1 VYLAHCVILRAG
13 LEDLILAGFLLKSFA
28 APTQTRCPLKVL
40 DLGGCENADQFQI
53 GNVRGAWAYFDG
65 SSGWRITKQ
74 RDRVLLIE
82 GQPDR
87 CPSSEES
94 IERWL
99 EGRSGSFRGFEVR
112 QNGPDSPKVLVFTDP
127 LGTRPVYL
135 FSTSEGFCVS
145 DKLAAIAINSPTST
159 ELDWGGLLETAA
171 LGALYSYKTTIKDAQ
186 LLSPGESIE
195 LQGCTVVRRRKNAL
209 PVDSS
214 LTPEDVQRCP
224 AETLKSAL
232 TKAVAETWT
241 NPEAR
246 LLLSG
251 GLDSRILLALASGR
265 RKALTLEMY
274 SHETEVAKWVASVSG
289 VQQDVVPAPDYEF
302 PMRWSYLVTGAM
314 HDSRLSTH
322 LGLVEGW
329 RKQGIPEVVHGYF
342 HNTMYRGWT
351 ARPFERFP
359 TTGSILFEWMGPNA
373 YYFDRYGCLPESLP
387 RHLYDTLTVDGQTIL
402 KEQLRQLADS
412 IKPVIVEGFDLTF
425 ERRLLEFVSRQVY
438 FGVMLAWYEAVDV
451 ASPVF
456 HPAVWSWYA
465 FSRPKHRDRDWAIR
479 EVFLNLDHPA
489 AKLPDSSGGSPGE
502 HLKVDWRDRVRNQFW
517 YPALRNGY
525 HKLFPVRQLTDTS
538 MRWGTRLREPRILE
552 LMEEA
557 TTEVSNCALFDGQK
571 VRTKFEG
578 YRLGDDELVD
588 LVSALTALG
597 QWLKVVREPNSLTK
611 FVREFQNVRVVV

>member
-1 VYLAHCVILRAG
+1 VHKSHCAILRAG
-13 LEDLILAGFLLKSFA
+13 REDLILAGFLLKSFA
-28 APTQTRCPLKVL
+28 APTLTRWPLKVL
-40 DLGGCENADQFQI
+40 DLGGCEITGQFQL

-74 RDRVLLIE
+74 TDRILLIE

-87 CPSSEES
+87 FPSADES

-112 QNGPDSPKVLVFTDP
+112 QNGSNSPNVLVFTDP

-135 FSTSEGFCVS
+135 FSTPEGFCVS
-145 DKLAAIAINSPTST
+145 DKLASIAINCSAYT
-159 ELDWGGLLETAA
+159 EPDWRGLLESAA
-171 LGALYSYKTTIKDAQ
+171 LGALYSHRTTIKEAQ
-186 LLSPGESIE
+186 LLPPGEAIE
-195 LQGCTVVRRRKNAL
+195 LKGCAVVRRWKNTL
-209 PVDSS
+209 PIDAS
-214 LTPEDVQRCP
+214 LTVDDVQKQP

-232 TKAVAETWT
+232 TKAIAETWT

-251 GLDSRILLALASGR
+251 GLDSRILLVLAAGK
-265 RKALTLEMY
+265 RKALTVEMY
-274 SHETEVAKWVASVSG
+274 SDETEVAKKVASVSG
-289 VQQDVVPAPDYEF
+289 VEQDVVPAPDYEY
-302 PMRWSYLVTGAM
+302 PMRWSYLVTGVM
-314 HDSRLSTH
+314 HDSRFCST

-329 RKQGIPEVVHGYF
+329 RKQGIAEIVHGYF

-359 TTGSILFEWMGPNA
+359 TAGSILFEWMGRNA
-373 YYFDRYGCLPESLP
+373 YYFDRYGCMRENLP
-387 RHLYDTLTVDGQTIL
+387 RQLYDTLSVDGQIIL

-412 IKPVIVEGFDLTF
+412 IEPVIVDGFDLTF
-425 ERRLLEFVSRQVY
+425 ERRLLGCVSRQVY
-438 FGVMLAWYEAVDV
+438 FGGLLSWYEAVDV

-479 EVFLNLDHPA
+479 EVFLNLHHPA
-489 AKLPDSSGGSPGE
+489 AKLPDSSGGFPGA

-517 YPALRNGY
+517 YPPLRNGY
-525 HKLFPVRQLTDTS
+525 QKLFPRPQITDTA
-538 MRWGTRLREPRILE
+538 MRWGTRLRQPQILG
-552 LMEEA
+552 LMEDA
-557 TTEVSNCALFDGQK
+557 LTEVSNCALFDGEK
-571 VRTKFEG
+571 VRTTFER

-588 LVSALTALG
+588 AVCALTALG
-597 QWLKVVREPNSLTK
+597 QWVKVVRKPESLTK
-611 FVREFQNVRVVV
+611 FLHEFQDVGFVV

>member
-1 VYLAHCVILRAG
+1 
-13 LEDLILAGFLLKSFA
+13 LAGFLLKSFA
-28 APTQTRCPLKVL
+28 APTLARCPLKVL
-40 DLGGCENADQFQI
+40 DLGGCEVTGRFQL

-74 RDRVLLIE
+74 ADRVLLIE

-87 CPSSEES
+87 CPSPGES

-112 QNGPDSPKVLVFTDP
+112 QNGSSSPKVVVFTDP

-135 FSTSEGFCVS
+135 FSTPEGFCVS
-145 DKLAAIAINSPTST
+145 DKLASIAINCPASP

-171 LGALYSYKTTIKDAQ
+171 LGALYSHKTTIKNAQ
-186 LLSPGESIE
+186 LLPPGESIE
-195 LQGCTVVRRRKNAL
+195 LEGAMIVRRWKNTL

-214 LTPEDVQRCP
+214 LTPDDVQRRP

-251 GLDSRILLALASGR
+251 GLDSRVLLVLASGK

-274 SHETEVAKWVASVSG
+274 SHETEVAKRVGSVSG

-302 PMRWSYLVTGAM
+302 PMRWSYLVTAVM

-329 RKQGIPEVVHGYF
+329 RKQGIPEIVHGYF

-351 ARPFERFP
+351 AKRFERFP
-359 TTGSILFEWMGPNA
+359 TKGSILFEWMGPNA
-373 YYFDRYGCLPESLP
+373 YYFDRYGCTRQSLP
-387 RHLYDTLTVDGQTIL
+387 RQIHDTLNPDGQTIL
-402 KEQLRQLADS
+402 KEQLRQLAGS
-412 IKPVIVEGFDLTF
+412 IKPVIVDGFDLTF

-465 FSRPKHRDRDWAIR
+465 FSRPKDRDRDWAIR
-479 EVFLNLDHPA
+479 EVFSHLDHPA

-502 HLKVDWRDRVRNQFW
+502 HIKVDWKDRVRNQFW

-525 HKLFPVRQLTDTS
+525 RKFSPTPQITDRS
-538 MRWGTRLREPRILE
+538 MRWATRLRQPRILE

-557 TTEVSNCALFDGQK
+557 IGEVSNCAPFDAQK
-571 VRTKFEG
+571 VRSTFEA
-578 YRLGDDELVD
+578 YRSGNDELVD
-588 LVSALTALG
+588 AVCGLTAIG
-597 QWLKVVREPNSLTK
+597 QWVKVVREPDSLTN
-611 FVREFQNVRVVV
+611 FVHEFQNAGVVV